1 MYRNVVDIHWESTQT
16 RHQSDF
22 QEGPG
27 HRLSKTK
34 PKMEITVKVKGN

>member
-16 RHQSDF
+16 RHQSDC

-34 PKMEITVKVKGN
+34 PKILITGKVRAN